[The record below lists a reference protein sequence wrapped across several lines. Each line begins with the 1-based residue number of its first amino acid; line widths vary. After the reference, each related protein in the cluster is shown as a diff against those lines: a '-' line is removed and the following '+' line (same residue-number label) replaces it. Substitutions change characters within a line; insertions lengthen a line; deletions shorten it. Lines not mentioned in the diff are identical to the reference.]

1 VSRPPSPAASTNP
14 AAPSAQGADAAPAQV
29 ARLAAEHLKLNFPDL
44 IAQASSEE
52 LTQAAV
58 GALERARGHGFNRRR
73 QMYFMVHLSTAL
85 GSGFDSDPQYRW
97 LQPLLDNQPGLPA
110 SHRSRVMC
118 WHVDAFRARAYGGDL
133 AVSQASLAR
142 LLAID
147 QRMLSQVGQGLATE
161 GPRLLSN
168 VFPRRL
174 DFMDR
179 DAMFSLLNAARRAAA
194 QHPSAGQSGA
204 ALLLLLMFLFGHQVL
219 ADPLRLWLRPMLT
232 PLLMGQPVSVE
243 QLMRR
248 IAEHAAANL
257 DALWRITP

>member
-1 VSRPPSPAASTNP
+1 MSDTGPTPLPAS
-14 AAPSAQGADAAPAQV
+14 AAEAGDGSPAQV
-29 ARLAAEHLKLNFPDL
+29 VRLAAEHLKSNFPDL

-52 LTQAAV
+52 LAQAAIT
-58 GALERARGHGFNRRR
+58 GLERARGHGFNRRR
-73 QMYFMVHLSTAL
+73 QIYFMVHLSTAL

-118 WHVDAFRARAYGGDL
+118 WHVDAFRLRAYGGDL
-133 AVSQASLAR
+133 GVSQAALAR

-147 QRMLSQVGQGLATE
+147 QRLLAQVGQGLATE
-161 GPRLLSN
+161 GPRMLAT

-219 ADPLRLWLRPMLT
+219 ADPLRMWLRPLIA
-232 PLLMGQPVSVE
+232 PLLLGQPVNVE

-248 IAEHAAANL
+248 ISQHAAANL
-257 DALWRITP
+257 DALWRIAP